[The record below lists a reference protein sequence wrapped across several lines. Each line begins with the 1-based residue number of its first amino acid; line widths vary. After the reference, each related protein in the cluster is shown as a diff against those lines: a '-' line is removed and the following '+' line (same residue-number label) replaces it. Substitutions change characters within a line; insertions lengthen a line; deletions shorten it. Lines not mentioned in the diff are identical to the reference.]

1 MRISDCSSYV
11 CSSDL
16 STILRQ
22 ILLSACVHID
32 GAAYSLLSLRCLL
45 FTRRD
50 RLAVL
55 PPQFGRPDDEPPFFR
70 VAGAHQAGTG
80 IPKARRANRARR
92 DALGPAPTPRHG
104 AGDDAGQERPE
115 QAPGQHSAAYTP

>member
-1 MRISDCSSYV
+1 MLV
-11 CSSDL
+11 
-16 STILRQ
+16 
-22 ILLSACVHID
+22 SACVHID

-80 IPKARRANRARR
+80 IPTARRSNRARR
-92 DALGPAPTPRHG
+92 HAIGHEPTLRPG

-115 QAPGQHSAAYTP
+115 PEPGQNTPAATHSHRTESG

>member
-1 MRISDCSSYV
+1 MP
-11 CSSDL
+11 

-45 FTRRD
+45 FTRPD

-55 PPQFGRPDDEPPFFR
+55 PPHFARPDDEPPFFR

-80 IPKARRANRARR
+80 LPKARRANCARR
-92 DALGPAPTPRHG
+92 DQVGPPPTLRHG
-104 AGDDAGQERPE
+104 GGDVVGQGSPE
-115 QAPGQHSAAYTP
+115 QAYGQNSTAYTP

>member
-70 VAGAHQAGTG
+70 FAGAHQAGTG
-80 IPKARRANRARR
+80 IPRSEEHTSELQSLMRTSYAVFYLKKQNQNCH
-92 DALGPAPTPRHG
+92 T
-104 AGDDAGQERPE
+104 
-115 QAPGQHSAAYTP
+115 TN